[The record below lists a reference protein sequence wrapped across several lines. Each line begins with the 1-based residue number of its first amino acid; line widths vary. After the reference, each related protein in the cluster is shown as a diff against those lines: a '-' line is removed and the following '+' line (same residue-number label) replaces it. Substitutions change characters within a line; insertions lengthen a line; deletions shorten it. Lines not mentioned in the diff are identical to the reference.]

1 MTNEQICSNVLTQD
15 LVSTISESLFNR
27 AKISRPKF
35 TEEEVGNVLATIWE
49 INSLD
54 DEAKFFNGASLNEWS
69 IPEFFKNA
77 VFGKVTFSGSPG
89 ERRLVEWSDE
99 TDYETLEFEEMYNFT
114 ERFYATFKARPSH
127 LELSTART
135 KLVPIA
141 SLVGNLMVTNDR
153 VSGDFI
159 NGSFPV
165 YSTFGLIESW
175 NEGITHTNAIQR
187 WISAELDKL

>member
-1 MTNEQICSNVLTQD
+1 MTNGQISKNVLTQE
-15 LVSTISESLFNR
+15 LVSTISQSLFNQ

-35 TEEEVGNVLATIWE
+35 TELEVGRVMATIWE

-54 DEAKFFNGASLNEWS
+54 DEAKFFNGANLNEWL
-69 IPEFFKNA
+69 IPEFLKNA

-89 ERRLVEWSDE
+89 ELRLVEWSDE
-99 TDYETLEFEEMYNFT
+99 SDYETLEFEEMYNFT

-135 KLVPIA
+135 KLVPVA
-141 SLVGNLMVTNDR
+141 SLSNNLMVSDDR
-153 VSGDFI
+153 VSGDFV

-165 YSTFGLIESW
+165 YSTFSLIESC
-175 NEGITHTNAIQR
+175 NEGITYTNAIQR
-187 WISAELDKL
+187 WISTELDKL

>member
-1 MTNEQICSNVLTQD
+1 MTNGQICKNVLTQD
-15 LVSTISESLFNR
+15 LVSTISQSLFNQ

-35 TEEEVGNVLATIWE
+35 TELEVGRVMATIWE

-54 DEAKFFNGASLNEWS
+54 DEAKFFNGANLNEWL
-69 IPEFFKNA
+69 IPEFLKNA

-89 ERRLVEWSDE
+89 ELRLVEWSDE

-135 KLVPIA
+135 KLVPVA
-141 SLVGNLMVTNDR
+141 SLCNNLMVSDDR
-153 VSGDFI
+153 VSGDFV

-165 YSTFGLIESW
+165 YSTFSLVESW
-175 NEGITHTNAIQR
+175 NEGITYTNAIQR
-187 WISAELDKL
+187 WISTELDKL